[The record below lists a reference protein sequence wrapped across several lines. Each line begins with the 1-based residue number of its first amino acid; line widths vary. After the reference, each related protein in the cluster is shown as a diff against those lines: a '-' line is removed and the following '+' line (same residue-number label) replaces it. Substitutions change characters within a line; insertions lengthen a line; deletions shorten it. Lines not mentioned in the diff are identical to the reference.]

1 MRLCDPR
8 RLCALI
14 VCLSSLAFVPVTPVL
29 ARPVASAPD
38 ITAFEMEPVERFAP
52 GAELFFR
59 VQGTPGSRATVRVS
73 GVTRTIVLQEVDDG
87 VYEGS
92 YTLRASDRAAPNSS
106 ATVTLRRNNRSSTTR
121 MAGLSSAAPPV
132 AAAPQA
138 QQPQQRAPAP
148 APTLTRFVVTPIERI
163 EPGAELKFAL
173 DGTPG
178 ARASFTIE
186 NVAGNV
192 PMSETTPG
200 HYEGSYTVRR
210 LDKISEGMPI
220 VATLEANG
228 QAVRSGLSGRR
239 SMLVDAQPP
248 SIRNLQPKD
257 GETVVA
263 TGPVSVS
270 ATFDDRGGVGVDPAS
285 IKVHVGGRDVTG
297 NATVNKNFFT
307 YRSELAPGRYVA
319 DVSAKDL
326 AGNAVR
332 SAWSFVVEQQATG
345 AVGMP
350 LEVTNYTPNA
360 VVNQGRLQI
369 RGRTAPGATIDAEV
383 TGHANV
389 AGLIGV
395 TQKLYSEHLVA
406 DANGRFGF
414 EFQPQLQVPGM
425 RYEVNL
431 KASSRDGQ
439 QKDTKLVLFQQQ

>member
-1 MRLCDPR
+1 M
-8 RLCALI
+8 
-14 VCLSSLAFVPVTPVL
+14 
-29 ARPVASAPD
+29 
-38 ITAFEMEPVERFAP
+38 
-52 GAELFFR
+52 
-59 VQGTPGSRATVRVS
+59 
-73 GVTRTIVLQEVDDG
+73 
-87 VYEGS
+87 
-92 YTLRASDRAAPNSS
+92 
-106 ATVTLRRNNRSSTTR
+106 
-121 MAGLSSAAPPV
+121 
-132 AAAPQA
+132 
-138 QQPQQRAPAP
+138 
-148 APTLTRFVVTPIERI
+148 
-163 EPGAELKFAL
+163 
-173 DGTPG
+173 
-178 ARASFTIE
+178 
-186 NVAGNV
+186 
-192 PMSETTPG
+192 
-200 HYEGSYTVRR
+200 
-210 LDKISEGMPI
+210 
-220 VATLEANG
+220 
-228 QAVRSGLSGRR
+228 
-239 SMLVDAQPP
+239 
-248 SIRNLQPKD
+248 
-257 GETVVA
+257 
-263 TGPVSVS
+263 
-270 ATFDDRGGVGVDPAS
+270 
-285 IKVHVGGRDVTG
+285 HVGGRDVTG